1 MSIDH
6 FKRISFNNQMHAQ
19 DTLQSTVT
27 LKSATV
33 LRGASFW
40 QSPKPFANTFDS
52 LIIINFTWFV
62 GSDSGWCAQ
71 ECIISCAHSLIAIVR
86 RCKFSTQTCDGTGWQ
101 WNSRVGRL
109 LMITRESRNSLPK
122 ELPMFSSRGSRNSSP
137 DILSFN
143 RVLISSS
150 GLGVRACAPP
160 PWPPPLPSR
169 PSRPGDWP
177 CRR

>member
-1 MSIDH
+1 
-6 FKRISFNNQMHAQ
+6 MHAQ

-33 LRGASFW
+33 LKGASFW

-52 LIIINFTWFV
+52 FIITALDL
-62 GSDSGWCAQ
+62 SDQIVDDARKNA
-71 ECIISCAHSLIAIVR
+71 SCAHSLIAIAIVR
-86 RCKFSTQTCDGTGWQ
+86 RCKFSTQTCDGTGWRC
-101 WNSRVGRL
+101 NSRVGRL